1 LILNDE
7 HYPSRKTSMTLLH
20 HDIFLK
26 ITNFSS
32 CVDEYNLS
40 LIKIKITKEIT
51 RRLKSKK
58 D

>member
-1 LILNDE
+1 
-7 HYPSRKTSMTLLH
+7 MTLLH